1 MFGDQA
7 SDRERWPIKPQYKA
21 RIVKRFLRIVTS
33 SDAHRRQQ
41 LGSS

>member
-21 RIVKRFLRIVTS
+21 RIVKRLLGIVTS
-33 SDAHRRQQ
+33 SDARRRRPV
-41 LGSS
+41 GS

>member
-21 RIVKRFLRIVTS
+21 RIVKRLLCIVTGS
-33 SDAHRRQQ
+33 NAHRRR